1 MVSEKVRVRNVT
13 GLHLR
18 PATELSNICSQ
29 CPCGVTIIHP
39 KGRINPKS
47 VLMLMSAA
55 IKAGTEIEVQCS
67 GEDEEN
73 SLKKIT
79 DAIKGGF
86 GEEMID

>member
-1 MVSEKVRVRNVT
+1 MISEKVRVRNVT

-18 PATELSNICSQ
+18 PATELSDICSK
-29 CPCGVTIIHP
+29 CPCDVTIVHP

-55 IKAGTEIEVQCS
+55 IKAGAEIEVRCN

-73 SLKKIT
+73 SLRKIIG
-79 DAIKGGF
+79 AIKGGF